1 MREIKNI
8 KDVRIAI
15 ISPRAVATKQMIRR
29 VQPPLGLCCI
39 AAGLREKGVKNIL
52 LYDTLIEDYYN
63 VQDLEGHDNMITYGA
78 SDEKICEK
86 MKEFKPDIVGVSA
99 LFSSQV
105 SQAYRVA
112 QSVKKANK
120 DTIVVFGGIHASDK
134 SEEVMNSEPSVDYI
148 MRGEG
153 DWTWYTLIEQ
163 LFSKGDLAKVP
174 GLVRKDKNDFIK
186 NPMAPLIHDMD
197 GLPLPAWDLLPM
209 DEYFKLA
216 MYHNPYVKSER
227 VACIMTSRGCPDR
240 CYFCSSTVFFGHKF
254 RQMSADRV
262 GEMVDYLVENFKIK
276 ELQIE
281 DDNFAV
287 NPIRVVDIC
296 KKIEKH
302 KLRITMPNA
311 MRADTPLNR
320 EKRGAMYKEM
330 KKAGWDQIGLGVESG
345 DQKFV
350 NEVVGKRLNLEE
362 VKATCDL
369 AHEAGLLVHTNFMM
383 GFPYETKA
391 NRDLTI
397 KFAME
402 LDSDSYSLSLA
413 TPLPGTKMWDIVE
426 KDKLFHESYNFDTG
440 LPTLVSIKPH
450 DISAENLLLLV
461 ENTNKKL
468 NLKASQKRS
477 GTRDKYKLLKKSV
490 HGDRKYMDPSSASI
504 EVDKVVYG
512 MDEVLSGEGANKPS
526 TEGRGAVRNV
536 SKLRVIKK

>member
-8 KDVRIAI
+8 KDVRVAI

-39 AAGLREKGVKNIL
+39 AAGLREKGLKNIL

-86 MKEFKPDIVGVSA
+86 MNEFKPDIVGVSA

-134 SEEVMNSEPSVDYI
+134 PEEVMNTEPSVDYI

-153 DWTWYTLIEQ
+153 DWTWYNLVEQ
-163 LFSKGDLAKVP
+163 LFFKGDLTKVP
-174 GLVRKDKNDFIK
+174 GLVQRDKNGFIK
-186 NPMAPLIHDMD
+186 NLMAPLIHDMD

-287 NPIRVVDIC
+287 NPVRVVDIC
-296 KKIEKH
+296 EKIKKH

-320 EKRGAMYKEM
+320 EK
-330 KKAGWDQIGLGVESG
+330 
-345 DQKFV
+345 
-350 NEVVGKRLNLEE
+350 
-362 VKATCDL
+362 
-369 AHEAGLLVHTNFMM
+369 
-383 GFPYETKA
+383 
-391 NRDLTI
+391 
-397 KFAME
+397 
-402 LDSDSYSLSLA
+402 
-413 TPLPGTKMWDIVE
+413 
-426 KDKLFHESYNFDTG
+426 
-440 LPTLVSIKPH
+440 
-450 DISAENLLLLV
+450 
-461 ENTNKKL
+461 
-468 NLKASQKRS
+468 KRS
-477 GTRDKYKLLKKSV
+477 YV
-490 HGDRKYMDPSSASI
+490 
-504 EVDKVVYG
+504 
-512 MDEVLSGEGANKPS
+512 
-526 TEGRGAVRNV
+526 
-536 SKLRVIKK
+536 

>member
-8 KDVRIAI
+8 NEVRVAI
-15 ISPRAVATKQMIRR
+15 ISPRAVATKKMIRR

-39 AAGLREKGVKNIL
+39 AAGLREKGIKNIL

-63 VQDLEGHDNMITYGA
+63 VQDLDGHDNMISYGA

-134 SEEVMNSEPSVDYI
+134 PEEVMNTEPSVDYI

-153 DWTWYTLIEQ
+153 DWTWFTLIEE
-163 LFSKGDLAKVP
+163 LFSKGDLTKVP

-262 GEMVDYLVENFKIK
+262 GEMVDYLVEKFKIK

-287 NPIRVVDIC
+287 NPVRVVDIC
-296 KKIEKH
+296 EKIKKH

-320 EKRGAMYKEM
+320 EKRGAMYKKM
-330 KKAGWDQIGLGVESG
+330 KDAGWDQIGLGVESG

-391 NRDLTI
+391 NRDLTV

-450 DISAENLLLLV
+450 DISAEDLLSLV

-468 NLKASQKRS
+468 NLKASQKRA

-512 MDEVLSGEGANKPS
+512 MEEVLSDEGVNRPS
-526 TEGRGAVRNV
+526 TEGRGPVRNIF
-536 SKLRVIKK
+536 KPREAK

>member
-134 SEEVMNSEPSVDYI
+134 PEEVMNTEPSVDYI

-153 DWTWYTLIEQ
+153 DWTWFTLIEE
-163 LFSKGDLAKVP
+163 LFSKGDLTKVP